1 MLDIYYCKVLNSYT
15 IYKHAHANCRSS
27 MRSVMIRF
35 QVGLKC
41 KIRTL
46 DADDVLSKQIIGVGG
61 EQNGAMNRYLVNNYI
76 SAFLCVLKVL

>member
-1 MLDIYYCKVLNSYT
+1 MND
-15 IYKHAHANCRSS
+15 KHGHANCRSS

-46 DADDVLSKQIIGVGG
+46 DAAGDGLSKQIIDIGG
-61 EQNGAMNRYLVNNYI
+61 EQKSPMNRYLVNNYI
-76 SAFLCVLKVL
+76 SSFVREFCI